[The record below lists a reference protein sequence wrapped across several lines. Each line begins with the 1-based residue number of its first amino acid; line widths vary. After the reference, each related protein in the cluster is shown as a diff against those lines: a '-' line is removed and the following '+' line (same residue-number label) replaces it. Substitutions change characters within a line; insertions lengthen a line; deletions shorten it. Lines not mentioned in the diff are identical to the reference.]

1 MAVFVTFTN
10 HLVSRARFLNLR
22 DHTKPIAINGC
33 AGQIHVVIDMVVGI
47 ANRCNRNL
55 LPILRNC
62 EGSVLDSKISFT
74 WRWFW
79 NKVFSQFDL
88 NHINSNIITW
98 NRNDSL
104 PMSKPY
110 NNSFL
115 GIYTN
120 NIISFNYFPV
130 AISLSKMLNL
140 NLSIFGN
147 VNWRCWFYLFYKLN
161 IDNIARYF

>member
-10 HLVSRARFLNLR
+10 HFVSIDRFLNLC
-22 DHTKPIAINGC
+22 DHTKPIAIDGC
-33 AGQIHVVIDMVVGI
+33 AGQIHVVIGMVVGI

-62 EGSVLDSKISFT
+62 ERSVLNSKISFT
-74 WRWFW
+74 WGWFW
-79 NKVFSQFDL
+79 DKILSQFDL
-88 NHINSNIITW
+88 NYINSNIITW

-104 PMSKPY
+104 SMSKPY

-147 VNWRCWFYLFYKLN
+147 VNWRYWLYLFYKLN